1 VNDDNEHT
9 RTNIHALSGIRTHGL
24 SVQAI
29 KAHASHHGASGTGCV
44 HKVVKPGSDIRIIVV
59 LVGTSRKQHFSL
71 QNVIIF
77 LSKQHGF

>member
-1 VNDDNEHT
+1 VNDDDEQT
-9 RTNIHALSGIRTHGL
+9 RTHIHALNGIRTHGL

-29 KAHASHHGASGTGCV
+29 KAHKV
-44 HKVVKPGSDIRIIVV
+44 HKPGSDIRILVV
-59 LVGTSRKQHFSL
+59 IVGTSRKQYFSL